1 MRAAVSAEIVDG
13 GPHDR
18 FATSKVRPEEP
29 LADCEFPYIMPATE
43 VGLAP
48 LFRRSQT
55 LPRRNARSLRH
66 HGDQRSEQ
74 QGLLEV
80 AILSESTF
88 VCEQCKPDSLPLEEC
103 RDHWRPSGLPT
114 HPAAIAGTYATC
126 SRFSCYVIVCDHLSW
141 PR

>member
-103 RDHWRPSGLPT
+103 RDL
-114 HPAAIAGTYATC
+114 AAKWLADTPCGH
-126 SRFSCYVIVCDHLSW
+126 RRDVCDMLSLQLL
-141 PR
+141 RDCV